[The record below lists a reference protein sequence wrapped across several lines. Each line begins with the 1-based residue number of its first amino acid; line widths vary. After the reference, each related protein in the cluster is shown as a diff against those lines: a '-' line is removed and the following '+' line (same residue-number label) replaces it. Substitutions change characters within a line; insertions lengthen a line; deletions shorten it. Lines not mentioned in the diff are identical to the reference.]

1 MTLGV
6 RQQSPADT
14 AGGPAVTDLL
24 CGAER
29 LAVRLR
35 VALRDEQWLDA
46 YLCAAGLSQLIEDRL
61 HPDLLLSSRAA
72 AYLRGLDSRGARLAG
87 SVAAAGGA
95 VLRLGT
101 MAGRRGLRPARNAV
115 LDLAGQLAEQ
125 VISPGPAARLA
136 ERAGPLLAAIDA
148 VLPALAGDV
157 LRIPT
162 CFHSFDQHPDDVR
175 WLVAAFRRRYPEPG
189 TPLCLVG
196 VRTSGSYLAPLFAA
210 ALAAS
215 TAAPVPVLTH
225 RPGRPFL
232 RWERSVLRATARAGG
247 RVLVVDDPPGS
258 GTSLATTATAVSAA
272 GVPGQDIVFLLS
284 VFGTADAL
292 PAVLHRWQA
301 VVQPWADWSVHGRL
315 GTPQVASA
323 LAALLPASVGV
334 LALRPHGSPWPAHDR
349 GHARARFSVTLLD
362 RQTGETELRQ
372 IVVEG
377 AGLGYFGRQGA
388 AVARSLPGHVPHV
401 YGFADGLL
409 YRDWLPP
416 RSGAHSGA
424 GPALADVIAGYVAQ
438 RCRALPAPGASV
450 DRMSGRD
457 PVWEVAGK
465 LLAGQFGP
473 LAVAARPLLL
483 NQVMRRL
490 LHPDQPTVLDG
501 KTDSRHW
508 LADPAAAGGLRK
520 TDFYQ
525 RAFGHL
531 DLACYDP
538 ICDLAGAAAD
548 PPTSE
553 FEALL
558 RAAYHDASGQQVD
571 GERWLLY
578 RLAQVWRL
586 RYAGDLDEYQVQ
598 SLSAAAIHDY
608 LSDLYV
614 RRLPV
619 AEGPLCAIDL
629 DGVLECDRLG
639 YPATSPTGS
648 LSLRALIAH
657 GYRPVLATGR
667 SVPDVRDRCT
677 TFRLAGG
684 VAEYG
689 CAIVHGQEVI
699 DLRPP
704 WARELL
710 GHIRAQLAG
719 HAEVRVD
726 PRYSYVVRATFRGG
740 PLPPALLA
748 PAGAL
753 ADPAVRLIQGE
764 GQTDITVTGVDKGS
778 GLRALAARLGDP
790 GFALAVGDT
799 LSDLPMLAC
808 ARLAR
813 APANARLG
821 PGGGHVVRTRQ
832 AYQAGLARACGELI
846 GHRPGRC
853 PVCRPPELTARTKAV
868 LAILDLRAGGLASL
882 PGGTLAI
889 SSSLLARTRWSLGQP
904 GQRSGCE
911 DRSNR

>member
-1 MTLGV
+1 M
-6 RQQSPADT
+6 
-14 AGGPAVTDLL
+14 
-24 CGAER
+24 
-29 LAVRLR
+29 
-35 VALRDEQWLDA
+35 
-46 YLCAAGLSQLIEDRL
+46 
-61 HPDLLLSSRAA
+61 
-72 AYLRGLDSRGARLAG
+72 
-87 SVAAAGGA
+87 
-95 VLRLGT
+95 
-101 MAGRRGLRPARNAV
+101 
-115 LDLAGQLAEQ
+115 
-125 VISPGPAARLA
+125 
-136 ERAGPLLAAIDA
+136 
-148 VLPALAGDV
+148 
-157 LRIPT
+157 
-162 CFHSFDQHPDDVR
+162 
-175 WLVAAFRRRYPEPG
+175 
-189 TPLCLVG
+189 
-196 VRTSGSYLAPLFAA
+196 
-210 ALAAS
+210 
-215 TAAPVPVLTH
+215 
-225 RPGRPFL
+225 
-232 RWERSVLRATARAGG
+232 
-247 RVLVVDDPPGS
+247 
-258 GTSLATTATAVSAA
+258 
-272 GVPGQDIVFLLS
+272 
-284 VFGTADAL
+284 
-292 PAVLHRWQA
+292 
-301 VVQPWADWSVHGRL
+301 
-315 GTPQVASA
+315 
-323 LAALLPASVGV
+323 
-334 LALRPHGSPWPAHDR
+334 
-349 GHARARFSVTLLD
+349 
-362 RQTGETELRQ
+362 
-372 IVVEG
+372 VEG

-388 AVARSLPGHVPHV
+388 AVACSLPGHVPHI

-416 RSGAHSGA
+416 RSGADAGA
-424 GPALADVIAGYVAQ
+424 GPVLADVIAGYVTQ

-457 PVWEVAGK
+457 PVWEVAGM

-473 LAVAARPLLL
+473 LAPAARPLLL
-483 NQVMRRL
+483 NPVMRRL
-490 LHPDQPTVLDG
+490 LHPDQPAVLDG

-508 LADPAAAGGLRK
+508 LADPAAAGRLRK

-538 ICDLAGAAAD
+538 VCDLAGAAAD
-548 PPTSE
+548 PPTAE

-558 RAAYHDASGQQVD
+558 RAAYHHASGQQVD

-578 RLAQVWRL
+578 RLAQLWRL
-586 RYAGDLDEYQVQ
+586 RYAGDLDEYQVR
-598 SLSAAAIHDY
+598 SRSAAAIHDY

-614 RRLPV
+614 RPLPA

-677 TFRLAGG
+677 AFRLAGG

-710 GHIRAQLAG
+710 GHVRAQLAA
-719 HAEVRVD
+719 HAGVRVD

-740 PLPPALLA
+740 PLPPELLA

-764 GQTDITVTGVDKGS
+764 GQTDIAFTGADKGS
-778 GLRALAARLGDP
+778 GLRALGARLGDP
-790 GFALAVGDT
+790 GCALAVGDSP
-799 LSDLPMLAC
+799 SDLPLLAC

-853 PVCRPPELTARTKAV
+853 PDCRPPELTARTKAV

-889 SSSLLARTRWSLGQP
+889 SRSLLARTRWSPGQP
-904 GQRSGCE
+904 GQRSGWE
-911 DRSNR
+911 DRSNP